1 MATTPA
7 EGWVIAV
14 PAAQGIAG
22 QKSPMDSLILM
33 FEADASGDTVTIAAG
48 TNPPGHQAG
57 KGADTI
63 VLAASD
69 IRIYKPEVARHV
81 KSDGTIVATC
91 TDAGTR
97 CYAFILPRSVGRG
110 GA

>member
-7 EGWVIAV
+7 DGWVIAV

-48 TNPPGHQAG
+48 TNPPAHQAG